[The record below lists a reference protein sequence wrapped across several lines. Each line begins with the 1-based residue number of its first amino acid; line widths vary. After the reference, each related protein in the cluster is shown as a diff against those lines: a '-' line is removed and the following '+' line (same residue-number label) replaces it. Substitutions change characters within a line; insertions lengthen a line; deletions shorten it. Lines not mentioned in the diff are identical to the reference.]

1 MCECWAKNWGYDLR
15 RFYWD
20 FECYKTVKDS
30 DVKCSKVK
38 GSKCSEI
45 KCSKNV
51 KVRKNVK

>member
-1 MCECWAKNWGYDLR
+1 MCQCWAENWSYDLR

-20 FECYKTVKDS
+20 TKCNKDVKDS
-30 DVKCSKVK
+30 KVKCSKVK
-38 GSKCSEI
+38 CSKCSEF